1 MGSRV
6 GEAERRET
14 LTTWRAREGCT
25 DKVTL
30 GRGSKRRGGKGPRSG
45 ERGKGLEDGA
55 QDLVTISYDDP
66 KIKPDLLWGCHQA
79 DERDTWGPGGCS
91 LWMMMEMTAQGE
103 LGHRQQGET
112 RISQPGPSGWWLHRG
127 HPVLD
132 PEA

>member
-1 MGSRV
+1 MELR
-6 GEAERRET
+6 
-14 LTTWRAREGCT
+14 TW
-25 DKVTL
+25 
-30 GRGSKRRGGKGPRSG
+30 
-45 ERGKGLEDGA
+45 
-55 QDLVTISYDDP
+55 VTISYDDP

-132 PEA
+132 PESINVAGRWTEWGALLQAEELVCTEASGEEMGR